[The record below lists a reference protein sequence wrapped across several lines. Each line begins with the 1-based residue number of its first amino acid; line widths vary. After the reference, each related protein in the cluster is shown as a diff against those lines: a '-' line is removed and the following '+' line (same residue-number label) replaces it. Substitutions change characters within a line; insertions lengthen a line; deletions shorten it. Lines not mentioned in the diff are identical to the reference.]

1 MITMAVVI
9 VALVAL
15 GSVLALAEASLSRV
29 SRVRALA
36 LQGEGRRHAAALVKV
51 ETDPAPHLNAIYLSV
66 MIAQNGSAVLVAVLT
81 ARVWGDTGV
90 TVASLLFT
98 LLYFVLVEALSKT
111 VAILH
116 SDSVALALAPFVL
129 VLSRVLW
136 LPTKLLV
143 GLAALLLPR
152 ADRASVSHD
161 DLRSLADVGQA
172 EGVIHASERQ
182 MIHSILKFG
191 DTLVR
196 EVATPRPDI
205 TALAVSATLEEAL
218 DAFMKSGYS
227 RIPVYAG
234 RLDETLGF
242 VHAKDVLRVARD
254 PGSTTL
260 RDLLQPIRFVPES
273 RSVAH
278 LFREMQ
284 RERVHMAMVVDEFGS
299 VAGLVTL
306 EDLLEEIV
314 GEIEDEHDQEEPAMV
329 EVEPGQWRV
338 HARLS
343 VERLNELV
351 GVEFPRTGWDTVG
364 GLLMGMLGRPP
375 AAGDYVEVLGH
386 RVSAERVKGRRV
398 HTVLVERQTT
408 DPGAGAGKAR

>member
-1 MITMAVVI
+1 MITMAVAV

-36 LQGEGRRHAAALVKV
+36 LESEGRRHAAALVRI
-51 ETDPAPHLNAIYLSV
+51 ETDPTPHLNAIYLSV
-66 MIAQNGSAVLVAVLT
+66 MIAQNGSAILVALLT
-81 ARVWGDTGV
+81 AQAWGNTGV
-90 TVASLLFT
+90 TVGSILFT
-98 LLYFVLVEALSKT
+98 LLYFVVVEALSKT
-111 VAILH
+111 VGILH
-116 SDSVALALAPFVL
+116 SDGVALSLAPFVV
-129 VLSRVLW
+129 VLARVLW
-136 LPTKLLV
+136 LPTKILV
-143 GLAALLLPR
+143 GLAGRLLPK
-152 ADRASVSHD
+152 ADRESVSHE
-161 DLRSLADVGQA
+161 DLRSLADVGHA
-172 EGVIHASERQ
+172 EGVIHASERE

-191 DTLVR
+191 DTIVR

-205 TALAVSATLEEAL
+205 VSLAVNATIEEAL
-218 DAFMKSGYS
+218 DAFLKSGYS
-227 RIPVYAG
+227 RIPVYSG

-254 PGSTTL
+254 PGPTAL

-273 RSVAH
+273 RGVAN

-284 RERVHMAMVVDEFGS
+284 REHVHMAMVVDEFGS

-314 GEIEDEHDQEEPAMV
+314 GEIEDEHDQEEPPMV
-329 EVEPGQWRV
+329 EVEPGHWRV
-338 HARLS
+338 HAGLS

-351 GVEFPRTGWDTVG
+351 GAEFPRTGWDTVG

-375 AAGDYVEVLGH
+375 TAGDSVELLGH
-386 RVSAERVKGRRV
+386 RVRAERVKGRRV
-398 HTVLVERQTT
+398 HTVLVERMIGE
-408 DPGAGAGKAR
+408 PGAVGTS